1 MKIKT
6 LGRYAIDMLRGQQ
19 QQVEKNQYEEHLDQ
33 LKIEQQELDAQRTR
47 GGYISP
53 YQNNPYQGMGQ
64 QGQLN
69 KHLDAHLNAHINAQF
84 DAQKALGAMNTQSVS
99 NIYYAGGGG
108 GGGTGVAYGGGVVM
122 EPPVNLEEGAW
133 VAAISELEN
142 LWLVKFG
149 SKWVQHPE
157 LDEFYKVAVARLISA
172 KKMETHHLTQI
183 SLPVYRII
191 E

>member
-1 MKIKT
+1 MF
-6 LGRYAIDMLRGQQ
+6 RGQRQ
-19 QQVEKNQYEEHLDQ
+19 QDEKDQYEEHLDQ
-33 LKIEQQELDAQRTR
+33 LKKEQEKLAQRTT

-53 YQNNPYQGMGQ
+53 YHNNPYQGMGQ

-69 KHLDAHLNAHINAQF
+69 AHLDAHLNAHINAQI
-84 DAQKALGAMNTQSVS
+84 DAQKALGALQTQSVS
-99 NIYYAGGGG
+99 SIYYAGKDE
-108 GGGTGVAYGGGVVM
+108 
-122 EPPVNLEEGAW
+122 EPPINLEEGVWA
-133 VAAISELEN
+133 AAISELEN

-157 LDEFYKVAVARLISA
+157 LDEFYKVAVKRLINA

>member
-6 LGRYAIDMLRGQQ
+6 IGRYAIDMLRGQQ

-33 LKIEQQELDAQRTR
+33 LRKEQQELDAQRTR
-47 GGYISP
+47 DGYISP

-69 KHLDAHLNAHINAQF
+69 AHINAHINAQF
-84 DAQKALGAMNTQSVS
+84 DAQRALGAISTQGMGDVF
-99 NIYYAGGGG
+99 YAGKDD
-108 GGGTGVAYGGGVVM
+108 
-122 EPPVNLEEGAW
+122 EPPINLEEGVW
-133 VAAISELEN
+133 AASISELEN
-142 LWLVKFG
+142 LWLVKFS
-149 SKWVQHPE
+149 SKWVQHHE
-157 LDEFYKVAVARLISA
+157 LDEFYKVAVSRLINA